1 MTLASRLQPNP
12 EPLSVGP
19 HVALLL
25 AGDFTRGLAGF
36 AEDVIWHVP
45 GSGPL
50 GGDHHG
56 REAMLALIERLLAAG
71 RGQGQLSFRILT
83 DHHGYLVEW
92 LELRPSQGG
101 AAIACPLVSR
111 VGPERIHEVWLCRSQ
126 LPGPPGY
133 LDIDELDLASR

>member
-1 MTLASRLQPNP
+1 MTQASRREPNP
-12 EPLSVGP
+12 EPLSVGQ

-45 GSGPL
+45 GSGPF
-50 GGDHHG
+50 GGEHRG

-71 RGQGQLSFRILT
+71 RGPAELSFRILM

-92 LELRPSQGG
+92 LELRPHAGG

-111 VGPERIHEVWLCRSQ
+111 ASAERIVEVWLCQSQ
-126 LPGPPGY
+126 VPQ
-133 LDIDELDLASR
+133 S

>member
-1 MTLASRLQPNP
+1 MTSAARRQPNP
-12 EPLSVGP
+12 SPVSVGQ

-56 REAMLALIERLLAAG
+56 REAMLGLIERLLAAG
-71 RGQGQLSFRILT
+71 QGQLGFGMLMA
-83 DHHGYLVEW
+83 HHGYLIEW
-92 LELRPSQGG
+92 LELRSDQDG

-111 VGPERIHEVWLCRSQ
+111 AGPERIHEVWLCQSQ
-126 LPGPPGY
+126 LPALPDSP
-133 LDIDELDLASR
+133 ELR

>member
-1 MTLASRLQPNP
+1 VTPTARHQEQGPA
-12 EPLSVGP
+12 PLSVGQ

-25 AGDFTRGLAGF
+25 GGDFSRGLDGF

-45 GSGPL
+45 GSGPF
-50 GGDHHG
+50 GGDHRG

-71 RGQGQLSFRILT
+71 RGPAELSFRVLT

-92 LELRPSQGG
+92 LELRPHDGG

-111 VGPERIHEVWLCRSQ
+111 AGAERIVEVWLCQSQ
-126 LPGPPGY
+126 VPQ
-133 LDIDELDLASR
+133 S